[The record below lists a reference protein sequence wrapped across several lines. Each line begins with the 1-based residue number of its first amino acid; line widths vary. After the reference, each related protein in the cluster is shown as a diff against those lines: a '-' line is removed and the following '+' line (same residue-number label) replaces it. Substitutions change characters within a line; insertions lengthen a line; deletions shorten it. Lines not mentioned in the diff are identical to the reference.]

1 MQTILQKLVI
11 EPLCYCCCSRVF
23 AGQGYV
29 HPSAM
34 FVDAADA
41 CSDLLPSRHFSNTHC
56 HHWTHN
62 SKTIIDYVKVYQYIQ
77 WQPAPNN
84 NATPHRPN
92 PRRKAPSTS
101 RRWKLPVFVAVMQIG
116 TLSEIKW
123 FNLRSS
129 EGVPGPYS
137 GGGCWWHAIIKLKG
151 PLCIRGMSMDG
162 LLKRC

>member
-77 WQPAPNN
+77 WQPAPT
-84 NATPHRPN
+84 ATTTTTPHRPS
-92 PRRKAPSTS
+92 PRRKAPSPS
-101 RRWKLPVFVAVMQIG
+101 RRWKLPVFVVVMQIG

-129 EGVPGPYS
+129 EGVPGPCHS
-137 GGGCWWHAIIKLKG
+137 VVVDGGDM
-151 PLCIRGMSMDG
+151 R
-162 LLKRC
+162 

>member
-34 FVDAADA
+34 FVDADA
-41 CSDLLPSRHFSNTHC
+41 CSDLLPSRHFSTTHC

-84 NATPHRPN
+84 NDAPPTEPKKESSIAISKVEIAGFRCRNANRNTFGNKMVQPSFLWKCSWSIQWWWMLVTCDNKTEEPSMH
-92 PRRKAPSTS
+92 PRN
-101 RRWKLPVFVAVMQIG
+101 VDG
-116 TLSEIKW
+116 W
-123 FNLRSS
+123 F
-129 EGVPGPYS
+129 
-137 GGGCWWHAIIKLKG
+137 I
-151 PLCIRGMSMDG
+151 
-162 LLKRC
+162 